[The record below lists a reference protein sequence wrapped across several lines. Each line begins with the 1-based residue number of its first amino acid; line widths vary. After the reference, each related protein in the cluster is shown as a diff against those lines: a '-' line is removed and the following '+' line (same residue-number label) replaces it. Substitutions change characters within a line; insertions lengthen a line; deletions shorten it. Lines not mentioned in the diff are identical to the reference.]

1 MADAVTELAE
11 KRFLAPKLGSE
22 AKRIRLLR
30 APCLVARYNKHM
42 INDQM
47 TDEHWLTYAEAAEK
61 LGLTVN
67 AVRALARRQ
76 GWPRRSPN
84 VIGGQAWVAVPAD
97 RLAINGHIADDRRS
111 KPASANDQ
119 SSLINDHDPA
129 GTNNQNRDE
138 RRPDPAS
145 INAQFGDNRQSES
158 AASDQLL
165 SINDHDSS
173 ERRPD
178 SGLINSHNSSDPRSE
193 PTDDRRS
200 TEILTAVQEV
210 MERITE
216 PLREQIAD
224 LKNQLAAEKL
234 LRAEDKERVDRAE
247 GRVQELRDKL
257 EAEMIEHRRVVGV
270 LADQL
275 SARRSWW
282 PWRR

>member
-22 AKRIRLLR
+22 AKWTGLLC
-30 APCLVARYNKHM
+30 ASCLVARYNKRM
-42 INDQM
+42 IDDQP

-76 GWPRRSPN
+76 RWPRRSPN

-97 RLAINGHIADDRRS
+97 RLAISGYVADDRRS
-111 KPASANDQ
+111 KPAPANGQ
-119 SSLINDHDPA
+119 SSLIND
-129 GTNNQNRDE
+129 QNRDG
-138 RRPDPAS
+138 RRPDSAA
-145 INAQFGDNRQSES
+145 INGHFGDDRRLEP
-158 AASDQLL
+158 AASDQIL
-165 SINDHDSS
+165 STNDHYNG

-178 SGLINSHNSSDPRSE
+178 SGERNDHNSSGRRSE
-193 PTDDRRS
+193 SADDRRS
-200 TEILTAVQEV
+200 NEILAAIQEV
-210 MERITE
+210 VERITE

-234 LRAEDKERVDRAE
+234 LRAEDKERADRAE
-247 GRVQELRDKL
+247 GRVQELQDKL
-257 EAEMIEHRRVVGV
+257 EAEMVEHRRVVGV

-282 PWRR
+282 PWRRR